1 MKKLQDNL
9 TLKLNLFRFSNF
21 LSKLKNMALV
31 KANSQKLK
39 ARILYNKSRSC
50 AENILNMI

>member
-50 AENILNMI
+50 ADNILNMI